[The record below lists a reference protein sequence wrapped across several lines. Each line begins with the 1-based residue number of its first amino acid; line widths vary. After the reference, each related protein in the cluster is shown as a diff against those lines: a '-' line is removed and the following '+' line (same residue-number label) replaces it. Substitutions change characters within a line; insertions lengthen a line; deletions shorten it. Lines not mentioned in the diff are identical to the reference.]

1 MISYNSQKFNNL
13 IKQISQILKV
23 NNIDSTDSEIKI
35 PTKISELITSK
46 IQLCIE
52 PADNFLSEKCPK
64 CGKTHFTVFSSSYFR
79 NVIFKIDNLLIKIKV
94 AIPRL
99 ICTNCNSTHAVLPE
113 FCIPLKQYSKQ
124 AILEIASIASKS
136 SSQAVAD
143 VLNIDSKQVRRF
155 INLVKKQINA
165 VNLLK
170 NILNFKFKNFTK
182 LHTFIKYLPKNISKI
197 YFENFNTIFLY
208 ELSNRNL
215 YLRYAKLSI

>member
-1 MISYNSQKFNNL
+1 M
-13 IKQISQILKV
+13 
-23 NNIDSTDSEIKI
+23 
-35 PTKISELITSK
+35 
-46 IQLCIE
+46 
-52 PADNFLSEKCPK
+52 
-64 CGKTHFTVFSSSYFR
+64 
-79 NVIFKIDNLLIKIKV
+79 
-94 AIPRL
+94 
-99 ICTNCNSTHAVLPE
+99 
-113 FCIPLKQYSKQ
+113 
-124 AILEIASIASKS
+124 EIASIASKS